1 MLSKVLALRQRPFVR
16 NVVIMA
22 SGTAAAQLISFVLTP
37 VITRL
42 YGPEAYGLMGVFM
55 AIIQT
60 IAPVAALTYP
70 IAVVLPKRDEDAKGL
85 MKLSWYISIGL
96 AAAAG
101 ILLLLFNEPIAQ
113 IFQIGDVAPFL
124 FLIPVV
130 IIFSAFLQ
138 VTEQWLVR
146 TKQFEIPAKASFLQ
160 SLLTQGSKAGIG
172 LFFPAAAVL
181 VVLTAAG
188 NGVKALIMMLFTNST
203 RAKSP
208 NTVQEKGKSLRNLA
222 KRYQDFPMFRAPQVL
237 LNGMSQNIPVFVLSS
252 FFGPAAAGFY
262 SIGRTVLSLP
272 IQLIGKSVG
281 DVFYPRITEA
291 GNNNENLTRLITK
304 TTFAL
309 AAVGIIPF
317 GTIVI
322 AGPWL
327 FSFVFGSDWVTAGE
341 YARWM
346 AVWVFTMFISLP
358 SIKALPVLAAQ
369 AFHLKY
375 TILMIIIRTGAL
387 LFGYYVFGNDV
398 VAVVFFSISA
408 AMLSLGLIVI
418 TLKISSKFNCRT

>member
-222 KRYQDFPMFRAPQVL
+222 KRYQDFPIFRAPQVL

-398 VAVVFFSISA
+398 VAVAFFSISA

>member
-160 SLLTQGSKAGIG
+160 SLLTQGSKAG
-172 LFFPAAAVL
+172 
-181 VVLTAAG
+181 
-188 NGVKALIMMLFTNST
+188 
-203 RAKSP
+203 
-208 NTVQEKGKSLRNLA
+208 
-222 KRYQDFPMFRAPQVL
+222 
-237 LNGMSQNIPVFVLSS
+237 
-252 FFGPAAAGFY
+252 
-262 SIGRTVLSLP
+262 
-272 IQLIGKSVG
+272 
-281 DVFYPRITEA
+281 
-291 GNNNENLTRLITK
+291 
-304 TTFAL
+304 
-309 AAVGIIPF
+309 
-317 GTIVI
+317 
-322 AGPWL
+322 
-327 FSFVFGSDWVTAGE
+327 
-341 YARWM
+341 
-346 AVWVFTMFISLP
+346 
-358 SIKALPVLAAQ
+358 
-369 AFHLKY
+369 
-375 TILMIIIRTGAL
+375 
-387 LFGYYVFGNDV
+387 
-398 VAVVFFSISA
+398 
-408 AMLSLGLIVI
+408 
-418 TLKISSKFNCRT
+418 

>member
-188 NGVKALIMMLFTNST
+188 NGVKALIMTLFTNST

-222 KRYQDFPMFRAPQVL
+222 KRYQDFPIFRAPQVL

-398 VAVVFFSISA
+398 VAVAFFSISA

>member
-1 MLSKVLALRQRPFVR
+1 
-16 NVVIMA
+16 MA

-222 KRYQDFPMFRAPQVL
+222 KRYQDFPIFRAPQVL

-304 TTFAL
+304 ATIAL

-398 VAVVFFSISA
+398 VAVAFFSISA